1 MLKGKRGN
9 LHEHERA
16 ALQDHMLLVL
26 EKNFQLEQQVSLG
39 ATCEGAG
46 GSLTLGYSVFCLVW
60 SSLWFHAKAHAFH
73 LLARHTLGIIK
84 EALS

>member
-9 LHEHERA
+9 LQEHERA

-39 ATCEGAG
+39 LTGEGAEL
-46 GSLTLGYSVFCLVW
+46 LTLGYSVFV
-60 SSLWFHAKAHAFH
+60 SLQALSGSMQTF
-73 LLARHTLGIIK
+73 LPVARHTLGVI
-84 EALS
+84 EP